1 MNANMLRGPLLPSLI
16 AIGVVAASV
25 AGTVALTGNHHASSG
40 SATPT
45 PAAPPPVRNA
55 AWVVDGAQDASTLSE
70 LTGFWIGS
78 DVVVRGGIDGL
89 HAMKRSD
96 GTAAWD
102 LPTPGGGDVCGM
114 SPGIDNGVGIVVAQG
129 TAATLKGGSASCS
142 VVSGIDVASG
152 KVLWTKPIS
161 GAFGDPAA
169 GAADSAAVGGM
180 AVIDSDQS
188 GTEVGIVALDVKT
201 GAEKWKHP
209 GDCAHLPHSFA
220 TANGRVA
227 IAEVCQNQP
236 QATVRVLDAATG
248 AAVPDAAVPK
258 VPGQPRPFIVTADPV
273 VVADDGDH
281 AKKLTFGA
289 GAPVAV
295 SGIDGLFDSPSK
307 AQASRAQVSVGG
319 GVLCASEPTPV
330 CWGAAGQPLVPHGL
344 PNAGAD
350 HHDAYPVVGAA
361 DAARLVTV
369 GVPTHPRASLC
380 RIAPNG
386 GVVIE
391 ADLSQPVSDYL
402 GQNGIAAPYAVYAD
416 AKDLFVVDPHPN
428 GRPAVIDVR
437 LG

>member
-1 MNANMLRGPLLPSLI
+1 M
-16 AIGVVAASV
+16 VAASV
-25 AGTVALTGNHHASSG
+25 AGTIALTGNHHSSSG
-40 SATPT
+40 SATQT

-55 AWVVDGAQDASTLSE
+55 AWVADGAQDASTLSA
-70 LTGFWIGS
+70 LTGFWIGP

-114 SPGIDNGVGIVVAQG
+114 SPGIDGGVGIVAAQG
-129 TAATLKGGSASCS
+129 TAATLKGSSASCS
-142 VVSGIDVASG
+142 VISGIDVASG
-152 KVLWTKPIS
+152 KVLWTTQLS
-161 GAFGDPAA
+161 GPFGDPAA
-169 GAADSAAVGGM
+169 GAADYAALAGM
-180 AVIDSDQS
+180 AVVDSDQS
-188 GTEVGIVALDVKT
+188 GAQVGIVALDLKT
-201 GAEKWKHP
+201 GVEKWKHQ
-209 GDCAHLPHSFA
+209 GDCTHLPHSFA
-220 TANGRVA
+220 AAGGRVA

-248 AAVPDAAVPK
+248 AAVADAAVPK
-258 VPGQPRPFIVTADPV
+258 LPGQPRPFIVTADPV

-281 AKKLTFGA
+281 AKALAFGA

-295 SGIDGLFDSPSK
+295 SGLDGLFDAPGK
-307 AQASRAQVSVGG
+307 QQESRAQVSVGG

-330 CWGAAGQPLVPHGL
+330 CWGTAGQPLVPRGL
-344 PNAGAD
+344 PNAGAA
-350 HHDAYPVVGAA
+350 HQDAYPVVGAA

-369 GVPTHPRASLC
+369 GVATHPRASLC
-380 RIAPNG
+380 RVAPDG
-386 GVVIE
+386 KVVVE

-428 GRPAVIDVR
+428 GRAAVIDVR